1 MLFRSAHISTIGEQP
16 ARGVV
21 STMPKLSPR
30 VLWVSLA
37 IFVLLVAAAFLV
49 VSSRIHAFLRSEDFR
64 RLVSEK
70 TGDAFRAEAQY
81 APLRWAG
88 SSVFSDSLRAT
99 GNPGSVVAS
108 VQADQ
113 VRASVNWR
121 AIFNGAWRVDH
132 IDVLNFTGVFRPG
145 SPQAGQDGGDPP
157 AAASGPASW
166 LPTRFELGRLDVAKA
181 RLDFLGTDGRT
192 AVSLADTT
200 VRVEPNGAGWAI
212 VGNNGTLTLPDAPAL
227 TVTAYRTRIQGPV
240 FYLTDASLRLGDAG
254 KISASGEFAESSKVR
269 LQWEQ
274 VDIAPFLTPEWR
286 GRLSGLIAGTG
297 DLAWSASSP
306 ATAAG
311 TFRVTD
317 GLVQNIGTLEEVAKF
332 TGAPQFRRMPV
343 QEFSGNYQWSQGNL
357 TLTNLVLESKG
368 LLRVEGACTIA
379 AGGAIDGKLRIGV
392 TPQTLQWLPG
402 SRERVFTVA
411 QNGYLWT
418 DLRLGGTLHQMQ
430 EDLSARLAN
439 AMKDQVIH
447 EGVKTIEQLPN
458 ATKSGV
464 QGVLDILT
472 PLVR

>member
-1 MLFRSAHISTIGEQP
+1 MLFRSGHISTIGEWRL
-16 ARGVV
+16 RGVI
-21 STMPKLSPR
+21 SAMPKLSPR
-30 VLWVSLA
+30 VLWITLA
-37 IFVLLVAAAFLV
+37 ACALLVAVAFLV

-70 TGDAFRAEAQY
+70 TGDAFHAEAQY

-99 GNPGSVVAS
+99 GNPGSIVAS

-113 VRASVNWR
+113 IRAGVNWR
-121 AIFNGAWRVDH
+121 AVFSGAWRVDH
-132 IDVLNFTGVFRPG
+132 VDVLNFAGVFRPG
-145 SPQAGQDGGDPP
+145 SPEAGKDGGDPP
-157 AAASGPASW
+157 VAASGLASW
-166 LPTRFELGRLDVAKA
+166 PPSRFELGRLDVAKA
-181 RLDFLGTDGRT
+181 RLEFLGADGRP
-192 AVSLADTT
+192 VISLADTT
-200 VRVEPNGAGWAI
+200 VQVEPNGAGWAI
-212 VGNNGTLTLPDAPAL
+212 AGNNGSLTLPELPAL
-227 TVTAYRTRIQGPV
+227 TVSSYRTRIQGSV

-254 KISASGEFAESSKVR
+254 KISASGEFAGASELRV
-269 LQWEQ
+269 QWEQ

-297 DLAWSASSP
+297 DLAWPASGP
-306 ATAAG
+306 ATAEG
-311 TFRVTD
+311 TFRVTE

-343 QEFSGNYQWSQGNL
+343 QEFSGNYRWTQGNL

-368 LLRVEGACTIA
+368 LLRVEGTCVIA

-418 DLRLGGTLHQMQ
+418 DLRLGGTLHHMQ

-464 QGVLDILT
+464 KGVLDILT